1 MSRYGLVENYSNIL
15 ARYLSEEQALNASS
29 ISKEDA
35 MTKLKEIIHEY
46 KTYPIFDDIK
56 LDFTSVCKYA
66 NFRNSKKILRKLQEN
81 LPLVELQVQKEK
93 SPLM

>member
-15 ARYLSEEQALNASS
+15 ARYLTDAQALNASS

-56 LDFTSVCKYA
+56 LDFTSAMPVCKYA
-66 NFRNSKKILRKLQEN
+66 NFRNS
-81 LPLVELQVQKEK
+81 
-93 SPLM
+93 